1 MALDIVVQSLLKV
14 ELFAGLRPL
23 QVAELARR
31 SDRIVYKPGDT
42 IISEGA
48 VGDAAILIVQG
59 DAVRVSGPA
68 LSQPAEAICEG
79 SLIGEMAMLI
89 EATHSSTVVARS
101 MTRAIRLT
109 RSAVLSQLESD
120 PSIADHLSRA
130 LARRLYDMAGQLRDL
145 DETLNSIEL
154 EYEPA
159 IQAFDRRLISADT
172 QVAAH

>member
-1 MALDIVVQSLLKV
+1 MALDVVVQSLLKV

-31 SDRIVYKPGDT
+31 SDRIVYKPGDM
-42 IISEGA
+42 IISEG
-48 VGDAAILIVQG
+48 VIGDAAILIVQG

-68 LSQPAEAICEG
+68 LYQPAEPIIEG

-109 RSAVLSQLESD
+109 RSAVLNQIESD
-120 PSIADHLSRA
+120 PGIADHLSRA
-130 LARRLYDMAGQLRDL
+130 LARRLHDMADQLRDL
-145 DETLNSIEL
+145 DDALSSIDQSF
-154 EYEPA
+154 PTA
-159 IQAFDRRLISADT
+159 IKAFDRKLLAAIST
-172 QVAAH
+172 AAPH